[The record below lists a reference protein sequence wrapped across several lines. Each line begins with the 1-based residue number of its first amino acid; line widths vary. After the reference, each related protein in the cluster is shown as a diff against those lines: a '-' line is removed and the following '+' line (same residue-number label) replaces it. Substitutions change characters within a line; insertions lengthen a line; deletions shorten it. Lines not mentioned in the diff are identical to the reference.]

1 MFNVNVINNGK
12 FYIAIQIYIPNKKY
26 FSTFKKNSDTMGPQS
41 PEGLTTLLILA
52 SVCVVILI
60 TAFSL
65 TFFRKADT
73 SDKKH

>member
-1 MFNVNVINNGK
+1 MEQHVITGNT
-12 FYIAIQIYIPNKKY
+12 FPLIVIA
-26 FSTFKKNSDTMGPQS
+26 
-41 PEGLTTLLILA
+41 LLAVTIF
-52 SVCVVILI
+52 I

>member
-1 MFNVNVINNGK
+1 MEQHVTTGNTFPLICL
-12 FYIAIQIYIPNKKY
+12 AI
-26 FSTFKKNSDTMGPQS
+26 
-41 PEGLTTLLILA
+41 L
-52 SVCVVILI
+52 CVVIFV

>member
-1 MFNVNVINNGK
+1 MEQHVITGNT
-12 FYIAIQIYIPNKKY
+12 FPLICIAI
-26 FSTFKKNSDTMGPQS
+26 
-41 PEGLTTLLILA
+41 LA
-52 SVCVVILI
+52 ITVVV

>member
-1 MFNVNVINNGK
+1 MEQHVTTGNTFPLICLAVLVV
-12 FYIAIQIYIPNKKY
+12 AI
-26 FSTFKKNSDTMGPQS
+26 
-41 PEGLTTLLILA
+41 L
-52 SVCVVILI
+52 V

>member
-1 MFNVNVINNGK
+1 
-12 FYIAIQIYIPNKKY
+12 
-26 FSTFKKNSDTMGPQS
+26 MGPQS
-41 PEGLTTLLILA
+41 TQGLILLVTLA

>member
-1 MFNVNVINNGK
+1 MEQHEITGNLLPLISVGI
-12 FYIAIQIYIPNKKY
+12 ICLAI
-26 FSTFKKNSDTMGPQS
+26 F
-41 PEGLTTLLILA
+41 
-52 SVCVVILI
+52 V

>member
-1 MFNVNVINNGK
+1 MEQHV
-12 FYIAIQIYIPNKKY
+12 
-26 FSTFKKNSDTMGPQS
+26 
-41 PEGLTTLLILA
+41 TTGNIFPLICLAILA
-52 SVCVVILI
+52 VAVLV

>member
-1 MFNVNVINNGK
+1 MEQHVATGNTFPLIC
-12 FYIAIQIYIPNKKY
+12 IAV
-26 FSTFKKNSDTMGPQS
+26 
-41 PEGLTTLLILA
+41 LA
-52 SVCVVILI
+52 LAIMV

>member
-1 MFNVNVINNGK
+1 
-12 FYIAIQIYIPNKKY
+12 
-26 FSTFKKNSDTMGPQS
+26 MGPQS
-41 PEGLTTLLILA
+41 PEGLQTLLILA
-52 SVCVVILI
+52 SVCAIILI